1 MINQL
6 IIKGFKSFV
15 DKSINFNQLNVLTG
29 LNSSGKS
36 SVIQALQILNKYSR
50 HFENP
55 LIEGH
60 GDYKELQNPFSPLPF
75 SINARYCEDHMICY
89 SPLTKNNIYAD
100 DFPDLIVISA
110 DRYGPL
116 VSIPLLSDCELG
128 PKGEN
133 VIKCIEM
140 HENDILDEL
149 VIHPCS
155 EGDTFLYNLR
165 AWLGT
170 ISPGVQ
176 FDYNIIDKADTS
188 FSLFNGYR
196 AKNVGFGLSY
206 TLPIIVALFL
216 GAIKKNSLVILENP
230 EAHLHP
236 RGQTEMGKLIASVAH
251 SGCQVIV
258 ETHSD
263 HLFDGI
269 RIYAKKN
276 KGFADKVL
284 THWFEQDKGISNV
297 TSIKMDNYGRI
308 KEWPE
313 GMFDQFE
320 INASDL
326 L

>member
-6 IIKGFKSFV
+6 VIKGFKSFKEETI
-15 DKSINFNQLNVLTG
+15 DLNQLNILTG

-36 SVIQALQILNKYSR
+36 SVIQSLQILSRYSKR
-50 HFENP
+50 FENP
-55 LIEGH
+55 LLEGH
-60 GDYKELQNPFSPLPF
+60 GDYKELQNPYSTLPF
-75 SINARYCEDHMICY
+75 SIEAKYGKDDMICY
-89 SPLTKNNIYAD
+89 SPLDSVTAYAD
-100 DFPDLIVISA
+100 SFPELIFISA

-116 VSIPLLSDCELG
+116 VSIPLLSDGVLG
-128 PKGEN
+128 SKGEN
-133 VIKCIEM
+133 VIKCIQIHSE
-140 HENDILDEL
+140 DILDKCL
-149 VIHPCS
+149 IHPKS

-170 ISPGVQ
+170 ITPGIQ
-176 FDYNIIDKADTS
+176 FDYNIIEKADTS

-216 GAIKKNSLVILENP
+216 GAVQKNVLVILENP

-236 RGQTEMGKLIASVAH
+236 RGQTEMGKLIAAVAH
-251 SGCQVIV
+251 CGCQIIV

-269 RIYAKKN
+269 RIYAKNN
-276 KGFADKVL
+276 KGFAKKVI
-284 THWFEQDKGISNV
+284 THWFEQDKGTSNV
-297 TSIKMDNYGRI
+297 TPIEMDDNGRV
-308 KEWPE
+308 KKWPE

-320 INASDL
+320 VNASNL

>member
-6 IIKGFKSFV
+6 IIKGFKSCV

-50 HFENP
+50 HFENS

-216 GAIKKNSLVILENP
+216 GAIKKNTLVILENP

>member
-15 DKSINFNQLNVLTG
+15 NNSINFNQLNVLTG

-36 SVIQALQILNKYSR
+36 TVIQALQILNKYSR
-50 HFENP
+50 NFKNP

-60 GDYKELQNPFSPLPF
+60 GDYKELQNPFSSLPF
-75 SINARYCEDHMICY
+75 SINARYCEDRMICY
-89 SPLTKNNIYAD
+89 SPLTENNIYAD
-100 DFPDLIVISA
+100 DFPGLIVISA

-216 GAIKKNSLVILENP
+216 GTIKKNILVILENP

-269 RIYAKKN
+269 RIYAKNN

>member
-1 MINQL
+1 M
-6 IIKGFKSFV
+6 
-15 DKSINFNQLNVLTG
+15 
-29 LNSSGKS
+29 
-36 SVIQALQILNKYSR
+36 
-50 HFENP
+50 
-55 LIEGH
+55 
-60 GDYKELQNPFSPLPF
+60 
-75 SINARYCEDHMICY
+75 
-89 SPLTKNNIYAD
+89 
-100 DFPDLIVISA
+100 IVISA

-128 PKGEN
+128 SKGEN
-133 VIKCIEM
+133 VIKCIQV
-140 HENDILDEL
+140 HENDILDKL
-149 VIHPCS
+149 ITHPNS

-170 ISPGVQ
+170 ITPGVQ
-176 FDYNIIDKADTS
+176 FKYDIIDKADTS

-216 GAIKKNSLVILENP
+216 GTIKKNTLVILENP

-269 RIYAKKN
+269 RIYAKN
-276 KGFADKVL
+276 NEGFADITL
-284 THWFEQDKGISNV
+284 THWFWQDKEGISNV